1 MWAEYLTEIM
11 PGLVILGCLL
21 LWWQAHLDLM
31 ALRRKLSDLVTTLSE
46 ADSWDKATA
55 LLKAYDDPADKC

>member
-1 MWAEYLTEIM
+1 MWVEYLTEIM

-31 ALRRKLSDLVTTLSE
+31 ALRRQLSDLVTTLSE
-46 ADSWDKATA
+46 ADSWDEASI
-55 LLKAYDDPADKC
+55 LLKAYNDPPEEK